1 MVNHVGDGCGNAH
14 DADFTQALN
23 ATAIDQR
30 VRLFHEDDIMS
41 YTSDASISEFADTPA
56 HHAIR
61 TSNTLTNFI
70 GPRIARQVQGVASQT
85 CPMRALVAANDDQ
98 AVAELRDRLRRSV
111 CSISW
116 PVSRLA
122 VPGSDRP
129 TILGPVLAPPWLAH
143 RSPRPRPLR

>member
-1 MVNHVGDGCGNAH
+1 MGNHVGDGCGNAH

-61 TSNTLTNFI
+61 TENTLTNFI
-70 GPRIARQVQGVASQT
+70 NKLHRTSYRPAGS
-85 CPMRALVAANDDQ
+85 
-98 AVAELRDRLRRSV
+98 RR
-111 CSISW
+111 
-116 PVSRLA
+116 RLA
-122 VPGSDRP
+122 DLPDAGTCCS
-129 TILGPVLAPPWLAH
+129 
-143 RSPRPRPLR
+143 